1 MKTVMKGMAK
11 YSYIYGVLIM
21 WVCCTGSYAQWKP
34 AGNRIVTE
42 WAAQVDVSNVL
53 PEYPRPLMERAEW
66 INLNGL
72 WQYAI
77 LPSGKAMPKT
87 YDGEILVPFAVE
99 SALSGVEK
107 ELGENNELWYQRTF
121 SVPSRWKG
129 QRVLLNFGAVD
140 WKTTVW
146 VNETKVGEHC
156 GGFTPFAFDIT
167 QALRKGEN
175 EVVVRVW
182 DPTDKG
188 KQARGKQVNTPG
200 HIWYT
205 SVSGIWQTVWLEPVP
220 ERAIENI
227 RTTPDID
234 GGKLTVETTVNT
246 PKTND
251 RIEVKVL
258 DGNKVI
264 ASGSALNHTS
274 VEIPMPTDC
283 KLWSPDSPSL
293 YDLEISFYADGK
305 LQDKVK
311 SYTAMRKFSTRRD
324 EKGYMRLQLNNKDIF
339 HFGPLDQGWWPDGL
353 YTAPTDEALCYD
365 IEKTKELG
373 FNMIRKHLKVEP
385 ARWYAHCDRLG
396 MIVWQDM
403 PNGDKNQDWQYK
415 QFYYGPEMVRTSESE
430 AIYRKEWKEV
440 MDCLY
445 SYPCIGVWTPFNEA
459 MGQFKS
465 VEIADWTKKYDPT
478 RPVNPASGGNYFP
491 CGDILDL
498 HSYPKPVMFLFDA
511 DRVNVIGEFGGIGMA
526 LKGHL
531 WNEDRNWGYGDLK
544 GKEEATEEY
553 LKYANRL
560 KELSALGLCGAVYT
574 QTTDVESEINGLMTY
589 DRKVVKMN
597 ADALQKVN
605 SEVCRC
611 LDNPLS
617 TKSSR

>member
-1 MKTVMKGMAK
+1 MKMVMKGMAK
-11 YSYIYGVLIM
+11 YSYIFEMLVLL
-21 WVCCTGSYAQWKP
+21 VCCTDSYAQWKP

-42 WAAQVDVSNVL
+42 WAAQVDVNNVL

-87 YDGEILVPFAVE
+87 YDGEILIPFAVE
-99 SALSGVEK
+99 SALSGVGK
-107 ELGENNELWYQRTF
+107 ELGENNELWYRRTF
-121 SVPSRWKG
+121 SIPSRWKG

-140 WKTTVW
+140 WKATVW
-146 VNETKVGEHC
+146 MNGTKLGEHC
-156 GGFTPFAFDIT
+156 GGFTPFTFDVT
-167 QALRKGEN
+167 QALTKGDN

-188 KQARGKQVNTPG
+188 KQARGKQVSNPG

-205 SVSGIWQTVWLEPVP
+205 PVSGIWQTVWLEPVP

-234 GGKLTVETTVNT
+234 GGKLTVETMVNNPRAT
-246 PKTND
+246 D

-264 ASGSALNHTS
+264 ASGSALNHAS
-274 VEIPMPTDC
+274 VEIPMPADC

-324 EKGYMRLQLNNKDIF
+324 EKGYLRLQLNNKDIF

-353 YTAPTDEALCYD
+353 YTAPTDEALRYD
-365 IEKTKELG
+365 IEKAKELG

-396 MIVWQDM
+396 IMVWQDM

-415 QFYYGPEMVRTSESE
+415 QFYYGPEMVRTPESE
-430 AIYRKEWKEV
+430 AVYRKEWKEV
-440 MDCLY
+440 MDYLY

-459 MGQFKS
+459 MGQFKP
-465 VEIADWTKKYDPT
+465 VEIAEWTKKYDPT

-498 HSYPKPVMFLFDA
+498 HSYPEPVMFLFDA
-511 DRVNVIGEFGGIGMA
+511 GRVNVIGEYGGIGMA

-544 GKEEATEEY
+544 DKEEATEEY

-560 KELSALGLCGAVYT
+560 IKLSALGLCGAVYT
-574 QTTDVESEINGLMTY
+574 QITDVESEINGLMTY

-597 ADALQKVN
+597 ADTLQKVN

-611 LDNPLS
+611 LDNTLPA
-617 TKSSR
+617 KSSR

>member
-1 MKTVMKGMAK
+1 MKIKMKRTVK
-11 YSYIYGVLIM
+11 YQHIFSIVILLVYSTV
-21 WVCCTGSYAQWKP
+21 SYAQWKP
-34 AGNRIVTE
+34 AGDRIMTE
-42 WAAQVDVSNVL
+42 WGEQTDVGNVL
-53 PEYPRPLMERAEW
+53 PEYPRPLMERDERM
-66 INLNGL
+66 NLNGL

-77 LPSGKAMPKT
+77 LPAGKAVPQN

-99 SALSGVEK
+99 SALSGVGK
-107 ELGENNELWYQRTF
+107 ELGEANELWYQRKF

-129 QRVLLNFGAVD
+129 KRVLLNFGAVD

-146 VNETKVGEHC
+146 VNGIKAGEHC

-167 QALRKGEN
+167 QTLKKGEN

-188 KQARGKQVNTPG
+188 VQARGKQVSKPG

-205 SVSGIWQTVWLEPVP
+205 PVSGIWQTVWLEPVP

-234 GGKLTVETTVNT
+234 GGRLTVETTVSSQRAT
-246 PKTND
+246 D
-251 RIEVKVL
+251 LIEVKVL

-264 ASGSALNHTS
+264 ASGSALNGTS
-274 VEIPMPTDC
+274 VEIAMPSDFR
-283 KLWSPDSPSL
+283 LWSPDSPAL

-305 LQDKVK
+305 LQDRVK
-311 SYTAMRKFSTRRD
+311 SYTAMRKFSTCRD
-324 EKGYMRLQLNNKDIF
+324 ENGYMRMQLNNRDIF

-353 YTAPTDEALCYD
+353 YTAPSDEALRYD

-385 ARWYAHCDRLG
+385 ARWYAYCDRIG

-403 PNGDKNQDWQYK
+403 PNGDRNQDWQYR
-415 QFYYGPEMVRTSESE
+415 QFYYGPDMVRTTESE
-430 AIYRKEWKEV
+430 ATYRKEWKEV

-459 MGQFKS
+459 MGQFKP
-465 VEIADWTKKYDPT
+465 VEIAEWTKAYDPT

-498 HSYPKPVMFLFDA
+498 HSYPEPVMFLFDA

-544 GKEEATEEY
+544 GKEEATAEY
-553 LKYANRL
+553 LEYANRL
-560 KELSALGLCGAVYT
+560 EELSALGLCGAVYT

-589 DRKVVKMN
+589 DRKVMKM
-597 ADALQKVN
+597 DAEALRKAN

-611 LDNPLS
+611 LDS
-617 TKSSR
+617 HAE

>member
-1 MKTVMKGMAK
+1 MKIKMKRTVK
-11 YSYIYGVLIM
+11 YQHIFSIVILLVYSTV
-21 WVCCTGSYAQWKP
+21 SYAQWKP
-34 AGNRIVTE
+34 AGDRIMTE
-42 WAAQVDVSNVL
+42 WGEQTDVGNVL
-53 PEYPRPLMERAEW
+53 PEYPRPLMERDEW
-66 INLNGL
+66 MNLNGL

-77 LPSGKAMPKT
+77 LPAGKAVPQN

-99 SALSGVEK
+99 SALSGVGK
-107 ELGENNELWYQRTF
+107 ELGEANELWYQRKF

-129 QRVLLNFGAVD
+129 KRVLLNFGAVD

-146 VNETKVGEHC
+146 VNGIKAGEHC

-167 QALRKGEN
+167 QTLKKGEN

-188 KQARGKQVNTPG
+188 VQARGKQVSKPG

-205 SVSGIWQTVWLEPVP
+205 PVSGIWQTVWLEPVP

-234 GGKLTVETTVNT
+234 GGRLTVETTVSSQRAT
-246 PKTND
+246 D
-251 RIEVKVL
+251 LIEVKVL

-264 ASGSALNHTS
+264 ASGSALNGTS
-274 VEIPMPTDC
+274 VEIAMPSDFR
-283 KLWSPDSPSL
+283 LWSPDSPAL

-305 LQDKVK
+305 LQDRVK
-311 SYTAMRKFSTRRD
+311 SYTAMRKFSTCRD
-324 EKGYMRLQLNNKDIF
+324 ENGYMRMQLNNRDIF

-353 YTAPTDEALCYD
+353 YTAPSDEALRYD

-385 ARWYAHCDRLG
+385 ARWYAYCDRIG

-403 PNGDKNQDWQYK
+403 PNGDRNQDWQYR
-415 QFYYGPEMVRTSESE
+415 QFYYGPDMVRTTESE
-430 AIYRKEWKEV
+430 ATYRKEWKEV

-459 MGQFKS
+459 MGQFKP
-465 VEIADWTKKYDPT
+465 VEIAEWTKAYDPT

-498 HSYPKPVMFLFDA
+498 HSYPEPVMFLFDA

-544 GKEEATEEY
+544 GKEEATAEY
-553 LKYANRL
+553 LEYANRL
-560 KELSALGLCGAVYT
+560 EELSALGLCGAVYT

-589 DRKVVKMN
+589 DRKVMKM
-597 ADALQKVN
+597 DAEALRKAN

-611 LDNPLS
+611 LDS
-617 TKSSR
+617 HAE

>member
-1 MKTVMKGMAK
+1 MKIVMKEMAK

-53 PEYPRPLMERAEW
+53 PEYPRPLMERTEW
-66 INLNGL
+66 VNLNGL

-99 SALSGVEK
+99 SALSGVGK
-107 ELGENNELWYQRTF
+107 ELGENNELWYRRTF
-121 SVPSRWKG
+121 SVPSHWKG

-146 VNETKVGEHC
+146 VNGTKLGEHC

-167 QALRKGEN
+167 QALKKGDN

-188 KQARGKQVNTPG
+188 KQARGKQVSNPG

-205 SVSGIWQTVWLEPVP
+205 PVSGIWQTVWLEPVP

-234 GGKLTVETTVNT
+234 GGKLTVETTVNN
-246 PKTND
+246 PKAND

-274 VEIPMPTDC
+274 VEIPMPADC

-353 YTAPTDEALCYD
+353 FTAPTDEALLFD
-365 IEKTKELG
+365 ILKTKELG
-373 FNMIRKHLKVEP
+373 YNMIRKHVKVEP
-385 ARWYAHCDRLG
+385 ARWYYHCDKLG

-403 PNGDKNQDWQYK
+403 PNGDQ
-415 QFYYGPEMVRTSESE
+415 GPQ
-430 AIYRKEWKEV
+430 
-440 MDCLY
+440 C
-445 SYPCIGVWTPFNEA
+445 
-459 MGQFKS
+459 Q
-465 VEIADWTKKYDPT
+465 
-478 RPVNPASGGNYFP
+478 
-491 CGDILDL
+491 
-498 HSYPKPVMFLFDA
+498 
-511 DRVNVIGEFGGIGMA
+511 
-526 LKGHL
+526 
-531 WNEDRNWGYGDLK
+531 
-544 GKEEATEEY
+544 
-553 LKYANRL
+553 
-560 KELSALGLCGAVYT
+560 
-574 QTTDVESEINGLMTY
+574 
-589 DRKVVKMN
+589 
-597 ADALQKVN
+597 
-605 SEVCRC
+605 
-611 LDNPLS
+611 
-617 TKSSR
+617 

>member
-1 MKTVMKGMAK
+1 MKIKMKRTVK
-11 YSYIYGVLIM
+11 YQHIFSIVILLVYSTV
-21 WVCCTGSYAQWKP
+21 SYAQWKP
-34 AGNRIVTE
+34 AGDRIMTE
-42 WAAQVDVSNVL
+42 WGEQTDVGNVL
-53 PEYPRPLMERAEW
+53 PEYPRPLMERDEW
-66 INLNGL
+66 MNLNGF

-77 LPSGKAMPKT
+77 LPAGKAVPQN

-99 SALSGVEK
+99 SALSGVGK
-107 ELGENNELWYQRTF
+107 ELGEANELWYQRKF

-129 QRVLLNFGAVD
+129 KRVLLNFGAVD

-146 VNETKVGEHC
+146 VNGIKAGEHC

-167 QALRKGEN
+167 QTLKKGEN

-188 KQARGKQVNTPG
+188 FQARGKQVSKPG

-205 SVSGIWQTVWLEPVP
+205 PVSGIWQTVWLEPVP

-234 GGKLTVETTVNT
+234 GGRLTVETTVSSQRAT
-246 PKTND
+246 D
-251 RIEVKVL
+251 LIEVKVL

-264 ASGSALNHTS
+264 ASGSALNGTS
-274 VEIPMPTDC
+274 VEIAMPSDFR
-283 KLWSPDSPSL
+283 LWSPDSPAL

-305 LQDKVK
+305 LQDRVK
-311 SYTAMRKFSTRRD
+311 SYTAMRKFSTCRD
-324 EKGYMRLQLNNKDIF
+324 ENGYMRMQLNNRDIF

-353 YTAPTDEALCYD
+353 YTAPSDEALRYD

-385 ARWYAHCDRLG
+385 ARWYAHCDRIG

-403 PNGDKNQDWQYK
+403 PNGDRNQDWQYR
-415 QFYYGPEMVRTSESE
+415 QFYYGPDMVRTPESE
-430 AIYRKEWKEV
+430 ATYRKEWKEV

-459 MGQFKS
+459 MGQFKP
-465 VEIADWTKKYDPT
+465 VEIAEWTKAYDPT

-498 HSYPKPVMFLFDA
+498 HSYPEPVMFLFDA

-544 GKEEATEEY
+544 GKEEATAEY
-553 LKYANRL
+553 LEYAKRL
-560 KELSALGLCGAVYT
+560 EELSALGLCGAVYT

-589 DRKVVKMN
+589 DRKVVKM
-597 ADALQKVN
+597 DAEALRKAN

-611 LDNPLS
+611 LDS
-617 TKSSR
+617 HAE

>member
-1 MKTVMKGMAK
+1 MKIVMKEMAK

-21 WVCCTGSYAQWKP
+21 LVCCTDSYAQWKP

-42 WAAQVDVSNVL
+42 WAAQVDVSNIL
-53 PEYPRPLMERAEW
+53 PEYPRPLMEREEW
-66 INLNGL
+66 VNLNGL

-99 SALSGVEK
+99 SALSGVGK
-107 ELGENNELWYQRTF
+107 ELGENNELWYRRTF
-121 SVPSRWKG
+121 SVPSRWKE

-146 VNETKVGEHC
+146 VNGTKLGEHC

-167 QALRKGEN
+167 QALKKGDN

-188 KQARGKQVNTPG
+188 KQARGKQVSNPG

-205 SVSGIWQTVWLEPVP
+205 PVSGIWQTVWLEPVP

-234 GGKLTVETTVNT
+234 GGKLTVETTVNN
-246 PKTND
+246 PKAND

-274 VEIPMPTDC
+274 VEILMPADC

-498 HSYPKPVMFLFDA
+498 HSYPEPVMFLFDA
-511 DRVNVIGEFGGIGMA
+511 GRVNVIGEFGGIGMV

-544 GKEEATEEY
+544 DKEKATEEY

-611 LDNPLS
+611 LDNPLPA
-617 TKSSR
+617 KNSR

>member
-1 MKTVMKGMAK
+1 MKERSK
-11 YSYIYGVLIM
+11 YSYIYGVLILL
-21 WVCCTGSYAQWKP
+21 VYCTNSYAQWKP
-34 AGNRIVTE
+34 VGNRIVSD
-42 WAAQVDVSNVL
+42 WATQIDINNVL
-53 PEYPRPLMERAEW
+53 SEYPRPLMERPEW
-66 INLNGL
+66 MNLNGL
-72 WQYAI
+72 WKYAI
-77 LPSGKAMPKT
+77 LPSGKAMPQV
-87 YDGEILVPFAVE
+87 YDGDILVPFAVE
-99 SALSGVEK
+99 SALSGVGK
-107 ELGENNELWYQRTF
+107 ELGENNELWYQRRF

-129 QRVLLNFGAVD
+129 QRLLLHFGAVD

-146 VNETKVGEHC
+146 INGIKLGEHC
-156 GGFTPFAFDIT
+156 GGYTPFVFDIT
-167 QALRKGEN
+167 QALKKGDN

-188 KQARGKQVNTPG
+188 CQPRGKQVSNPG

-205 SVSGIWQTVWLEPVP
+205 PVSGIWQTVWLEPVP
-220 ERAIENI
+220 EYAIENI

-234 GGKLTVETTVNT
+234 GGKLTVETTVNSHNVT
-246 PKTND
+246 D

-264 ASGSALNHTS
+264 ASGSALNHAS
-274 VEIPMPTDC
+274 VEIPMPADC
-283 KLWSPDSPSL
+283 KLWTPDSPAL
-293 YDLEISFYADGK
+293 YDLEVSFYVNGK
-305 LQDKVK
+305 LSDKVK

-353 YTAPTDEALCYD
+353 YTAPTDEALRYD
-365 IEKTKELG
+365 IQKTKELG

-385 ARWYAHCDRLG
+385 VRWYAHCDRLG
-396 MIVWQDM
+396 IIVWQDM

-415 QFYYGPEMVRTSESE
+415 QFYYGPEMLRTSESE
-430 AIYRKEWKEV
+430 AVYRKEWKEI

-459 MGQFKS
+459 MGQFKP
-465 VEIADWTKKYDPT
+465 VEIVGWTKEYDPT

-498 HSYPKPVMFLFDA
+498 HSYPEPVMFLFDA
-511 DRVNVIGEFGGIGMA
+511 DRVNVVGEFGGIGMA

-544 GKEEATEEY
+544 GKEEATEQY
-553 LKYANRL
+553 VKYANRL

-589 DRKVVKMN
+589 DRKIVKMD
-597 ADALQKVN
+597 ADALRKVN
-605 SEVCRC
+605 REVCHC
-611 LDNPLS
+611 LDNSLPEQG
-617 TKSSR
+617 K